1 MNNSISAYIEDIQV
15 KLSDLNTII
24 DKDFDSK
31 LNNLNNTIAELTNK
45 INILTAENNGL
56 KTMNE
61 YLNSDKVRL
70 QAQINN
76 LEEDH
81 RNFTKVSKII
91 ALENENDK
99 LRKELDEIK
108 FKGTSPIKKK
118 APFLFCDTAT
128 VLPSVVKIETLP
140 EKQYEPLKE
149 NIIEQ
154 QEPLKEEEEEE
165 HKEEE
170 EEEEEDI
177 QVTEKKIG
185 SIIYYIDD
193 AKKVFIK
200 EDDGT
205 IGKEIGF
212 LSKINGKTKLIK
224 SKV

>member
-1 MNNSISAYIEDIQV
+1 MDINIKMNNSISAYIEDIQV

-45 INILTAENNGL
+45 INILTTENNGL

-108 FKGTSPIKKK
+108 FKGTSPVKKK
-118 APFLFCDTAT
+118 APFPFYDTAT
-128 VLPSVVKIETLP
+128 VSPLVAKIETLP

-149 NIIEQ
+149 NIVEQ
-154 QEPLKEEEEEE
+154 QEPLKEEL
-165 HKEEE
+165 
-170 EEEEEDI
+170 EEEEDI

-185 SIIYYIDD
+185 NIIYYIDD

-205 IGKEIGF
+205 IGNEIGF